1 MPPREPT
8 QGLHMPS
15 IIDRAKHL
23 LLQPQQAWGTIEAEP
38 ADTLSLFKG
47 YVMPLALIP
56 ALCGFVGMSLIGFS
70 VFGVSVRVPLFS
82 GLVNMVL
89 SYALSLVGVFVLGL
103 IIDALAPTFGG
114 QKSQIQALKLAAYSM
129 TAAFV
134 GGVFTLLPALSM
146 LGLLAALYSFYL
158 LYTGLPV
165 LMKSAPDKS
174 LAYTAVVVV
183 AAIVMGLL
191 MMGVSSL
198 FTRSHGPSVALGG
211 AGGMTVSTPS
221 GKVSVD
227 VAGLEAA
234 SQKMQEAARQM
245 EKAQNSEALPAQS
258 LKAALPP
265 QLGGM
270 PRTAMEVQDGAALGL
285 PTSHASAT
293 YTQGDRQVK
302 VEITDAGALGQM
314 AAMAAGMGQ
323 SEKEDEVR
331 VEKTWQEGGRTL
343 RQRYH
348 KDNSHAEFDVVLK
361 NGVVL
366 SARADYMDV
375 QALQALLAQVSWSG
389 IEALERKA
397 KS

>member
-1 MPPREPT
+1 
-8 QGLHMPS
+8 MPS
-15 IIDRAKHL
+15 FIDRAKHL
-23 LLQPQQAWGTIEAEP
+23 LLQPQQAWVTIDAERI
-38 ADTLSLFKG
+38 DTFSLFKG

-56 ALCGFVGMSLIGFS
+56 ALCGFVGMTLIGFS
-70 VFGVSVRVPLFS
+70 MFGVSVRVPLVA
-82 GLVNMVL
+82 GLANMVL

-114 QKSQIQALKLAAYSM
+114 QKSQIQGLKLAAYSF

-134 GGVFTLLPALSM
+134 GGVFSLLPALSM

-191 MMGVSSL
+191 MMGASSF
-198 FTRSHGPSVALGG
+198 FTRSHGPSVGLGG

-234 SQKMQEAARQM
+234 SKKMQEAARQM
-245 EKAQNSEALPAQS
+245 EKVQNSEALPAQS
-258 LKAALPP
+258 LKAALPQ

-270 PRTAMEVQDGAALGL
+270 PRTALEVQDGAALGL
-285 PTSHASAT
+285 PSSHASAT
-293 YTQGDRQVK
+293 YAQDGRQVRI
-302 VEITDAGALGQM
+302 EITDAGALGQM

-331 VEKTWQEGGRTL
+331 AEKTWQEGGRTL

-348 KDNSHAEFDVVLK
+348 KDGSHAEFDVVLK

-366 SARADYMDV
+366 SARADQVDV

-389 IEALERKA
+389 IEALERKP

>member
-1 MPPREPT
+1 
-8 QGLHMPS
+8 MPS

-38 ADTLSLFKG
+38 TDTLSLFKG

-114 QKSQIQALKLAAYSM
+114 QKSQIQGLKLAAYSM

-174 LAYTAVVVV
+174 LPYTAVVVV
-183 AAIVMGLL
+183 A
-191 MMGVSSL
+191 
-198 FTRSHGPSVALGG
+198 
-211 AGGMTVSTPS
+211 
-221 GKVSVD
+221 
-227 VAGLEAA
+227 
-234 SQKMQEAARQM
+234 
-245 EKAQNSEALPAQS
+245 
-258 LKAALPP
+258 
-265 QLGGM
+265 
-270 PRTAMEVQDGAALGL
+270 
-285 PTSHASAT
+285 
-293 YTQGDRQVK
+293 
-302 VEITDAGALGQM
+302 
-314 AAMAAGMGQ
+314 
-323 SEKEDEVR
+323 
-331 VEKTWQEGGRTL
+331 
-343 RQRYH
+343 
-348 KDNSHAEFDVVLK
+348 
-361 NGVVL
+361 
-366 SARADYMDV
+366 
-375 QALQALLAQVSWSG
+375 
-389 IEALERKA
+389 
-397 KS
+397 